1 MSLDLSRC
9 WTEQPWVILDTETTG
24 PDSRTCALV
33 EVAGV
38 RVEGRKIVA
47 EFSELVNPGMP
58 IPEEATAVHGIDDAM
73 VATAPSATDV
83 QWALDE
89 FCMGAI
95 PVAYNAP
102 FDREVIRRHME
113 GHGLVSPA
121 LGSRMSWI
129 DVYVIVA
136 SKRCDKFV
144 KGPGRLKL
152 ANVCG
157 RRGIAH
163 ESQHRALGDA
173 RATALLL
180 LHLLEN
186 TRVKPCPL
194 GKLLAHTDRARSE
207 QQEDFAKWLAKQP
220 PRAET

>member
-1 MSLDLSRC
+1 MLDLTKC
-9 WTEQPWVILDTETTG
+9 WTEQPCVILDTETTG

-38 RVEGRKIVA
+38 RVENSKIVG
-47 EFSELVNPGMP
+47 EFCELVNPGVP
-58 IPEEATAVHGIDDAM
+58 IPEEAQAVHGISDAM
-73 VATAPSATDV
+73 VATAPRAVDV
-83 QWALDE
+83 QWALDD
-89 FCMGAI
+89 FCADAI

-102 FDREVIRRHME
+102 FDRQVLNLHMQ
-113 GHGLVSPA
+113 GSSPA
-121 LGSRMSWI
+121 FDPKMSWI

-152 ANVCG
+152 SNVCA

-180 LHLLEN
+180 LHLLET

-194 GKLLAHTDRARSE
+194 GKLLAHTDRARRE
-207 QQEDFAKWLAKQP
+207 QQEDFASWRARQP
-220 PRAET
+220 PRPAT